1 MTFADEHL
9 GEAARLA
16 AGRYK
21 TLRTAAPLLP
31 ASFKEADTLLPFLRG
46 ISAAA
51 PGVAALRGGRL
62 VGFLLAWMLP
72 AHRGQRTVYS
82 PEWAN
87 GAEPDGGR
95 SICEALYAVMAARWA
110 IEHYLDHYVT
120 VLAHDCDAI
129 AAWQWLGFGYV
140 VADGIRD
147 LQPGPR
153 HVPGTCQVPGTSST
167 SCVEIRRGTSAD
179 LPDALPLWL
188 GLHRHLAAPILLVN
202 AMRELS
208 HPMCKLHTWRK

>member
-1 MTFADEHL
+1 MFRIVTFADEHL
-9 GEAARLA
+9 GEAAHLA

-31 ASFKEADTLLPFLRG
+31 ASYEETDTLLPLLRE

-82 PEWAN
+82 PEWTN
-87 GAEPDGGR
+87 GAESDGGR
-95 SICEALYAVMAARWA
+95 GICEALYAVMAARWA
-110 IEHYLDHYVT
+110 TEPYLDHDVT
-120 VLAHDCDAI
+120 VLAHDRDAI
-129 AAWQWLGFGYV
+129 AA
-140 VADGIRD
+140 
-147 LQPGPR
+147 
-153 HVPGTCQVPGTSST
+153 TCQALAKCLARHQRPAWRSAAERPPIYRALCRCGLAYTDTWPPRPSSWWM
-167 SCVEIRRGTSAD
+167 
-179 LPDALPLWL
+179 L
-188 GLHRHLAAPILLVN
+188 
-202 AMRELS
+202 ELS